1 MGVAAADILAF
12 LFGIGIIY
20 LLVICFVRCV
30 FGGFRRM
37 YRIVAG
43 TLGIWRGGKG
53 AAFYAGPMEA
63 YTQYEDEE
71 LGLELG
77 ELDGL
82 VNEELDDLD
91 PDNRVEKKK

>member
-12 LFGIGIIY
+12 LFGIIVIY
-20 LLVICFVRCV
+20 LCVVCFVRCV
-30 FGGFRRM
+30 FGGFRRF
-37 YRIVAG
+37 YRIVAATVG
-43 TLGIWRGGKG
+43 LGRGGK
-53 AAFYAGPMEA
+53 AAASYAGPMEA

-82 VNEELDDLD
+82 VNDEFDDVH
-91 PDNRVEKKK
+91 NKAEKGS